1 MKHFDTAKQIWSL
14 KIEQHDKQKTIVRL
28 QRIKLISLKLNVLL
42 QTQVISFGVISFK
55 LFILRLYWSKGH
67 YDTIISKSLI
77 LAQDERWR
85 RAEHMQVERSYV
97 ESLLD
102 I

>member
-1 MKHFDTAKQIWSL
+1 MKRIDTAKRIWSL

-55 LFILRLYWSKGH
+55 LFILRLY
-67 YDTIISKSLI
+67 
-77 LAQDERWR
+77 
-85 RAEHMQVERSYV
+85 
-97 ESLLD
+97 
-102 I
+102 

>member
-1 MKHFDTAKQIWSL
+1 MKHIDTVKQIWSL

-55 LFILRLYWSKGH
+55 LFILRLY
-67 YDTIISKSLI
+67 
-77 LAQDERWR
+77 
-85 RAEHMQVERSYV
+85 
-97 ESLLD
+97 
-102 I
+102 

>member
-1 MKHFDTAKQIWSL
+1 MKHIDTAEQIWSL

-55 LFILRLYWSKGH
+55 LFILRLY
-67 YDTIISKSLI
+67 
-77 LAQDERWR
+77 
-85 RAEHMQVERSYV
+85 
-97 ESLLD
+97 
-102 I
+102 

>member
-14 KIEQHDKQKTIVRL
+14 KIEQYDKQKTIVRL

-55 LFILRLYWSKGH
+55 LFILRLY
-67 YDTIISKSLI
+67 
-77 LAQDERWR
+77 
-85 RAEHMQVERSYV
+85 
-97 ESLLD
+97 
-102 I
+102 